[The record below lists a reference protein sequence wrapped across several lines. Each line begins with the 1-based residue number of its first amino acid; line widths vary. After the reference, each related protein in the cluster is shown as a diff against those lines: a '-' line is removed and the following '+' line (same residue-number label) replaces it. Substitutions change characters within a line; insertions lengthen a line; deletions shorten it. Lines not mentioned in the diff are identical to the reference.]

1 MESVANGPASATTY
15 DRLCE
20 ELRSN
25 PRVWLITGV
34 AGFIGSNLLEE
45 LLLLD
50 QQVVGLD
57 NFSTGSAAN
66 LVDVRGLVTEQQ
78 WQRFR
83 LIRGD
88 IRSRATCIKAIQGVE
103 LVLHQAALGSVP
115 RSIEDPAGCNENNVS
130 GTVNMLK
137 AACDSHVQ
145 RLVYAS
151 SSAVYGD
158 HPVLPKIETQLG
170 TPVSPYGVS
179 KLADELY
186 ATVFSRI
193 YGLETVGLRYF
204 NVFGQRQDAAGAYA
218 AVIPCWIASLIHG
231 QPVLINGTGE
241 TSRDFC
247 YIKNVVQA
255 NLLAAL
261 TTERDA
267 VNQIYNVALNDRT
280 SLNELYYK
288 LYRLL
293 RTRGASLTDGGPI
306 YCDFRV
312 GDLLHSC
319 ADISKA
325 RNLLGYQPAY
335 TLDAGLE
342 LAMDWYL
349 EHLSPAEG

>member
-1 MESVANGPASATTY
+1 METLSKTLNSRDY
-15 DRLCE
+15 DEICR
-20 ELRSN
+20 ELRRR
-25 PRVWLITGV
+25 PRTWLITGA

-57 NFSTGSAAN
+57 NFSTGSEAN
-66 LVDVRGLVTEQQ
+66 LADVECLVTRQQ

-88 IRSRATCIKAIQGVE
+88 IRSFGTCLKATRGVE

-115 RSIEDPAGCNENNVS
+115 RSVENPADCNENNVS

-137 AACDSHVQ
+137 AASDNRVQ

-158 HPVLPKIETQLG
+158 HPELPKVEPRLG
-170 TPVSPYGVS
+170 NPVSPYGVS

-186 ATVFSRI
+186 ATVFTSL

-204 NVFGQRQDAAGAYA
+204 NVFGPRQNPAGAYA
-218 AVIPCWIASLIHG
+218 AVIPCWIAAMVRG
-231 QPVLINGTGE
+231 QTVHINGTGE

-247 YIKNVVQA
+247 YIRNVVQA

-261 TTERDA
+261 TTNLNA
-267 VNQIYNVALNDRT
+267 VNQVYNVALNDRT
-280 SLNELYYK
+280 SLNELYHK
-288 LYRLL
+288 LYGLL
-293 RTRGASLTDGGPI
+293 QARGASLTDDGPV
-306 YCDFRV
+306 YRDFRT
-312 GDLLHSC
+312 GDLMHSF

-325 RNLLGYQPAY
+325 RQLLGYNPAY
-335 TLDAGLE
+335 TLDSGLDI
-342 LAMDWYL
+342 AMEWYL
-349 EHLSPAEG
+349 EHLDRVEI